1 MFDLLKLIK
10 MVKIKPVKKGDLSK
24 LTEIYKNVFDYSAS
38 IKYFENHSKVD
49 TIKIWKISTLK
60 IIGFVVFYHVKDE
73 IEIIEIGI
81 IKSCQRKNYG
91 SLIINKI
98 KNLND
103 IRKIFLEV
111 SVENTQA
118 IDFYLKNGFK
128 KIGIRKAYY
137 KGNKQRIDALRLLF
151 EF

>member
-1 MFDLLKLIK
+1 MIKINSAKKGDILKLI
-10 MVKIKPVKKGDLSK
+10 
-24 LTEIYKNVFDYSAS
+24 EIEKDVFDYSMTRES
-38 IKYFENHSKVD
+38 FENYFNENR
-49 TIKIWKISTLK
+49 IKIWKISTLK
-60 IIGFVVFYHVKDE
+60 ILGFGIFYHVKDE
-73 IEIIEIGI
+73 IEIIQIGI

-91 SLIINKI
+91 SLIVKKI
-98 KNLND
+98 KKIKD

-118 IDFYLKNGFK
+118 INFYLKNGFK

-137 KGNKQRIDALRLLF
+137 KVNKRRIDALRLLS